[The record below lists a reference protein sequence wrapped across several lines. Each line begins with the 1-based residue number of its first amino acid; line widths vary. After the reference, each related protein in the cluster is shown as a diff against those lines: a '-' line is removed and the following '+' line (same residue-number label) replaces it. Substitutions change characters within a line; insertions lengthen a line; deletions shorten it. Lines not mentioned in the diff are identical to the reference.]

1 MGLISS
7 APIPPIVPD
16 ARAIQTATYLRLIIV
31 VHFLVAL
38 CEFFT
43 VNWFAG
49 VIECIF
55 AGFGLASIRSNLG
68 YRAHWLRCYFWFCM
82 ASLIVDF
89 LFVILFYTGVFQID
103 RKWRQT
109 AFQIVSFVGISVL
122 ICGYYFGR
130 KLWYQLLEIIRND
143 IEGAMHMGHQP
154 GAAGILGVAN
164 AYPVQNAGSA
174 QSYPMQAECQP
185 ETTANAV
192 PATVQ
197 IMEAVPVAQPARAAT
212 VQPYVGSGRRLARQ

>member
-1 MGLISS
+1 MGGALCFQPRLPLRPGGGLEGVWTGLNSKQPRISG
-7 APIPPIVPD
+7 AL
-16 ARAIQTATYLRLIIV
+16 AAML
-31 VHFLVAL
+31 FLVLYGQLDSGLFICHTLLYGRFPDRSQVETDSLPNRFLRRNFSVNMVTSLPFTLTRWVDAL
-38 CEFFT
+38 PLT
-43 VNWFAG
+43 H
-49 VIECIF
+49 
-55 AGFGLASIRSNLG
+55 S
-68 YRAHWLRCYFWFCM
+68 
-82 ASLIVDF
+82 
-89 LFVILFYTGVFQID
+89 
-103 RKWRQT
+103 
-109 AFQIVSFVGISVL
+109 
-122 ICGYYFGR
+122 GYYFGR

-212 VQPYVGSGRRLARQ
+212 VQPYVGSGR